1 MKTTTSSSA
10 ELRILQRYGDH
21 IEGLVEAWGSATLE
35 ERHQLLS
42 MMLDAVYVD
51 MTQGLVI
58 GLKPKPEF
66 LPLFNLDEPV
76 TTGDSELVTGG
87 MEQSRTIP
95 RTQADCVAGG
105 VVS

>member
-1 MKTTTSSSA
+1 M
-10 ELRILQRYGDH
+10 
-21 IEGLVEAWGSATLE
+21 EAWGSATLE

-66 LPLFNLDEPV
+66 LPLFNLGEPV

-87 MEQSRTIP
+87 MEQSQTTP
-95 RTQADCVAGG
+95 RTRADCVAGSL
-105 VVS
+105 VSQR